1 MKSLLQEAPSISKAI
16 EKAWVSAGN
25 PTEFT
30 IKILDTGE
38 KNFFGM
44 AKQPAIVS
52 IIYNLPKQPKL
63 PQRQKVEHK
72 KYHQKLTPK
81 THKETKTEFTNSK
94 PVEPSKKR
102 EYSSW
107 KDEFIQ
113 DITLWIKEIKTIIN
127 IPLSFNTKIEKKTLT
142 IIFANP
148 VLAGIDEERLLFS
161 GLSYLL
167 IQFLKKK
174 HRKKLL
180 GYRLIITSKQPN
192 TNNK

>member
-52 IIYNLPKQPKL
+52 IIYNLPKQPKS
-63 PQRQKVEHK
+63 PQRQKTEHK

-81 THKETKTEFTNSK
+81 THTETKKEFTNPK
-94 PVEPSKKR
+94 PAEHSKKR